1 MEWLSKLLDG
11 EVVQK
16 IVAVM
21 VMVNVALAA
30 TSKILEKVKLAF
42 GSEGAGKVAVVV
54 SKIAG
59 VLQKIVDFSVGN
71 PEHKKVEAKVEE
83 KK

>member
-1 MEWLSKLLDG
+1 MEWLDKLLDG
-11 EVVQK
+11 AVVQK
-16 IVAVM
+16 LIAVM

-30 TSKILEKVKLAF
+30 TSKILESIKLSF
-42 GSEGAGKVAVVV
+42 GSEGAGKAALMI

-71 PEHKKVEAKVEE
+71 PEHKKVEE